1 MTDSNAK
8 GSLVLFTYLVRT
20 TASHMDGCYTAYCDK
35 CLLSTNYSRTHISN
49 THHTNAKQHLDFPLK
64 RILFKTIWYATMHP
78 NSRIM
83 YPILNQS
90 CNPIYLVS
98 LKLFAQHCFLPPE
111 VAQQPGQLYPR
122 PLDSAVHQ
130 PHLIIVKIMNDIGPP
145 NSPWYIGYDG
155 ICKS

>member
-8 GSLVLFTYLVRT
+8 GSSVLFTYLVRT

-35 CLLSTNYSRTHISN
+35 FLLSTNYSRTHISN
-49 THHTNAKQHLDFPLK
+49 THHTNAKQHIHFPLK
-64 RILFKTIWYATMHP
+64 RILFKTISYVTMHP
-78 NSRIM
+78 HSRIM
-83 YPILNQS
+83 HPILNQS
-90 CNPIYLVS
+90 CNSIYLVS
-98 LKLFAQHCFLPPE
+98 LKLFAQQCFLPPE

-145 NSPWYIGYDG
+145 NSPWCIG